1 MLAVDKNNEIV
12 SVSLPTK
19 TQKNGMTCPF
29 CGKKTI
35 AENYENG
42 IYVFMCLN
50 GCKKAL
56 QTYHQDKKASHEL
69 YIIFLNAKA
78 LTHY

>member
-42 IYVFMCLN
+42 IYNFLEHVFKEK
-50 GCKKAL
+50 KKAFHFL
-56 QTYHQDKKASHEL
+56 S
-69 YIIFLNAKA
+69 IIFANNV
-78 LTHY
+78 